1 VADVTEARLSAPAR
15 RADPLVRVLRAPWA
29 ARTWSA
35 AGLIVIGAPIAWLA
49 CAVVAV
55 LIGVTASLALTAVLA
70 VPVLVVLFAASSGFT
85 WLQRARFAGC
95 LGVSIAPVPP
105 APARPG
111 PGRPARP
118 GTAWLWRL
126 WAQAQAAS
134 TWRQIG
140 YHLLSGLTAT
150 AALLLVCWFWAA
162 GAVLATIALT
172 VRALPDRAILG
183 AHLHRP
189 ATIGGLTLAGLVI
202 FLAAPWVTRSAA
214 GADVALARALLSPSR
229 SDVLAR
235 RVASLSVSRD
245 EVVDAADA
253 ERRRIER
260 DLHDGT
266 QQRLVSIAMNLGLAR
281 TTLASDVP
289 GPLRETIEQV
299 HEEAKHALSELRD
312 VVRGMHPAVLDELG
326 LDAALSGIAARCA
339 VPVRLTVDLP
349 RRPPRTVETA
359 AYFLVCEALANV
371 AKHARASRVDI
382 GVAAG
387 PRLLR
392 VEVRDDGR
400 GGADPAAGTGLRG
413 LAQRIRAVDGTFT
426 ITSPP
431 GGPTTL
437 LAELPCGS

>member
-1 VADVTEARLSAPAR
+1 VADVTAIGSSAQAR
-15 RADPLVRVLRAPWA
+15 RADPLVRVLRAPWT
-29 ARTWSA
+29 ARTWSC
-35 AGLIVIGAPIAWLA
+35 AGHIVVGAPIAWLA
-49 CAVVAV
+49 CVIIVSLTATV
-55 LIGVTASLALTAVLA
+55 ASLALTAVLA

-95 LGVSIAPVPP
+95 LGVSIAPADTA
-105 APARPG
+105 APG
-111 PGRPARP
+111 L
-118 GTAWLWRL
+118 TWLRRL

-140 YHLLSGLTAT
+140 YHAVSGLTAT
-150 AALLLVCWFWAA
+150 AALILVLWFWAV
-162 GAVLATIALT
+162 GAVLATIAVT
-172 VRALPDRAILG
+172 FWALPDRVVLG

-189 ATIGGLTLAGLVI
+189 GTILGLTLAGLVI
-202 FLAAPWVTRSAA
+202 FFAAPWVTRSAA
-214 GADVALARALLSPSR
+214 ELDVRLARALLSPSR
-229 SDVLAR
+229 SEVLTR
-235 RVASLSVSRD
+235 RVASLSASR
-245 EVVDAADA
+245 EELVDAADA

-281 TTLASDVP
+281 ATMTGDVP
-289 GPLRETIEQV
+289 EPLRATIEQV
-299 HEEAKHALSELRD
+299 HGEAKHALSELRD

-349 RRPPRTVETA
+349 RRLPRAVETV
-359 AYFLVCEALANV
+359 AYFLVSEALANV
-371 AKHARASRVDI
+371 AKHAGASRVDI
-382 GVAAG
+382 SVAAL

-392 VEVRDDGR
+392 VVVSDDGC
-400 GGADPAAGTGLRG
+400 GGADPAGGTGLRG
-413 LAQRIRAVDGTFT
+413 LGQRIRAVDGTLT
-426 ITSPP
+426 LSSPA

>member
-1 VADVTEARLSAPAR
+1 VADVTEARLSPPAR
-15 RADPLVRVLRAPWA
+15 RADPVVRVLRAPWA

-35 AGLIVIGAPIAWLA
+35 AGLVVIGAPIGWLA

-55 LIGVTASLALTAVLA
+55 LIAVTASLALTAVLA
-70 VPVLVVLFAASSGFT
+70 VPVLVMLFAASSGFS

-95 LGVSIAPVPP
+95 LGISI
-105 APARPG
+105 APARPAPV
-111 PGRPARP
+111 PGRPARS

-134 TWRQIG
+134 TWRQVG

-150 AALLLVCWFWAA
+150 AALVLVCWFWAA

-183 AHLHRP
+183 APLHRP
-189 ATIGGLTLAGLVI
+189 ATIGALTLAGLVI

-229 SDVLAR
+229 SEVLAR
-235 RVASLSVSRD
+235 RVASLSVSRAG
-245 EVVDAADA
+245 VVDAADA

-281 TTLASDVP
+281 TTLTSEIPA
-289 GPLRETIEQV
+289 PLRETIEQV

-339 VPVRLTVDLP
+339 VPVWLTVDLP
-349 RRPPRTVETA
+349 RRPPRSVETV
-359 AYFLVCEALANV
+359 AYFLVSEALANV
-371 AKHARASRVDI
+371 AKHAGASRVEI
-382 GVAAG
+382 GVAAS
-387 PRLLR
+387 PRRLR

-413 LAQRIRAVDGTFT
+413 LAQRIRAADGTFA

-437 LAELPCGS
+437 IAELPCAS

>member
-1 VADVTEARLSAPAR
+1 VADVTEARLSPPAR

-49 CAVVAV
+49 CTVVAV
-55 LIGVTASLALTAVLA
+55 LIAVTASLALTAVLA
-70 VPVLVVLFAASSGFT
+70 VPVLVMLFAASSGFT

-95 LGVSIAPVPP
+95 LGISI
-105 APARPG
+105 APARPAPVLG
-111 PGRPARP
+111 HPARP

-134 TWRQIG
+134 TWRQVG

-162 GAVLATIALT
+162 GAVLTTIALT

-183 AHLHRP
+183 ASLHRP
-189 ATIGGLTLAGLVI
+189 ATIGALTLAGVVI

-229 SDVLAR
+229 SELLAR

-245 EVVDAADA
+245 EVVDAADG

-281 TTLASDVP
+281 TTLTSDVP
-289 GPLRETIEQV
+289 APLRETIEHV

-349 RRPPRTVETA
+349 RRPPRSVETV
-359 AYFLVCEALANV
+359 AYFLVSEALANV
-371 AKHARASRVDI
+371 AKHAGAGRVEI
-382 GVAAG
+382 GVAAS
-387 PRLLR
+387 PWLLR

-413 LAQRIRAVDGTFT
+413 LAQRIRAADGTFT
-426 ITSPP
+426 ITSPA